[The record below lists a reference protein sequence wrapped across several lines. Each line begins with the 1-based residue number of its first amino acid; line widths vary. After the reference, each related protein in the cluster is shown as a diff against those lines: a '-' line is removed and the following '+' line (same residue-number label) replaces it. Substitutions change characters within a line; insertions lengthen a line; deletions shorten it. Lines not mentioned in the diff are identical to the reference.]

1 MENGCLGCLGISTVT
16 SWPLDGDLPPPLAGN
31 PRNPAMTPAPH
42 RVFQAIVKLILWW
55 KIKGWEGA

>member
-1 MENGCLGCLGISTVT
+1 MENGCLGCLGTSNVT
-16 SWPLDGDLPPPLAGN
+16 SWPLDGDPPPLAGN
-31 PRNPAMTPAPH
+31 PRNPAMTPAAH